1 MSRVKTQLKKRGIAL
16 AAGFLLLGAGAAQ
29 AQDAVEGKKVFEAN
43 CAVCHSVQN
52 DVVGPALK
60 DVDKRHD
67 LAWIKSFVKNSTE
80 VIKSGDPEATALFEK
95 YHKVQM
101 PSFGGQLT
109 DGDIEN
115 VVAYVKQ
122 ESAAPIVAETS
133 PVPIDGTTKAQEP
146 AAPATVALM
155 DLPPA
160 VLLTFALA
168 GLVLLLILATLVV
181 LFRLFVPMLGD
192 SIYDEDFR
200 SSFAGR
206 VLFLTRGDVSLFTG
220 QAKDVIHSTHD
231 FDGIQEY
238 DNDLPPWWKTMF
250 YVSIVFA
257 VGYML
262 YFHVFHSGPLM
273 QEEYEQEM
281 QQAALFAAKSD
292 NDPNAKTTFAVL
304 TDATALANGKKTFIQ
319 NCAACHGQNAEGM
332 VGPNLTDEYWLHGG
346 DVNEIFHTI
355 KFGVPA
361 KGMVSWQGKLGKDQI
376 LEVASYILSLQGS
389 NPANAKEPQGEKA
402 K

>member
-1 MSRVKTQLKKRGIAL
+1 MKNGVLAL
-16 AAGFLLLGAGAAQ
+16 TAGLLLMGTNSAQ
-29 AQDAVEGKKVFEAN
+29 AQDAVAGKAVFEAN
-43 CAVCHSVQN
+43 CAVCHSIQN

-67 LAWIKSFVKNSTE
+67 IDWIKKFVKNSTE
-80 VIKSGDPEATALFEK
+80 VIKGGDPEATALFEK
-95 YHKVQM
+95 YSKIQM
-101 PSFGGQLT
+101 PSFGGQLQ
-109 DGDIEN
+109 DADIEN
-115 VVAYVKQ
+115 VVAYIKQ
-122 ESAAPIVAETS
+122 ESAAPAVAE
-133 PVPIDGTTKAQEP
+133 
-146 AAPATVALM
+146 AAPAVPDAAAPAVEAAAPAEVAFL

-160 VLLTFALA
+160 ILLTFALA
-168 GLVLLLILATLVV
+168 AAILLLILVTLVI

-200 SSFAGR
+200 TSFAGR
-206 VLFLTRGDVSLFTG
+206 VLFLMRGDATLFTG
-220 QAKDVIHSTHD
+220 KAKDVIHSTHD

-257 VGYML
+257 IGYML
-262 YFHVFHSGPLM
+262 YFHVFNSGAL
-273 QEEYEQEM
+273 QAEEYEQEM
-281 QQAALFAAKSD
+281 QQAALFTAKAN
-292 NDPNAKTTFAVL
+292 NDPNAKTDYTVL
-304 TDATALANGKKTFIQ
+304 TDAAALENGKKTFIQ

-346 DVNEIFHTI
+346 DVNDLFHTI

-361 KGMVSWQGKLGKDQI
+361 KGMVAWQGRLGKTQI